1 MGAIVAVHGKDV
13 EMSGCLCGDIL
24 NMGQEGWLYW
34 LEVLKVRMRRKLRVN
49 HTFPSSFS

>member
-24 NMGQEGWLYW
+24 NMGQEYW